1 VPTSLR
7 PSPDELLR
15 QALAD
20 LAPSQYEAAA
30 AGRGPLHEKV
40 CAVVDEMRAEGM
52 KPEHVVLA
60 VKGIAFEARMGP
72 GGWKLIDTMVKW
84 CLEQYFKTS

>member
-1 VPTSLR
+1 MSL
-7 PSPDELLR
+7 PLSANELLR

-20 LAPSQYEAAA
+20 LAPAQYEAAA
-30 AGRGPLHEKV
+30 TGKVSSLHEKV

-72 GGWKLIDTMVKW
+72 GSWKLIETMVKW
-84 CLEQYFKTS
+84 CLEQYFKNS

>member
-1 VPTSLR
+1 MSSYAKL
-7 PSPDELLR
+7 SPISPP
-15 QALAD
+15 A
-20 LAPSQYEAAA
+20 QYEAAA
-30 AGRGPLHEKV
+30 TGQGSSLHEKV

-72 GGWKLIDTMVKW
+72 GSWKLIETMVKW
-84 CLEQYFKTS
+84 CLEQYFKNS